1 MPSVTSQYSDGSH
14 ELRSASPA
22 APEPLP
28 TTTAAKYAT
37 TAYHTVPTRVG
48 AVSALYGSDGS
59 SSRHS
64 LDRLSASRDSLQAT
78 NAATPP
84 PPPLPKR
91 GEGPLAAAEGRF
103 DGHFTK
109 YLKQQQQPQCYDE
122 PKPARLGSPLRDN
135 YVERVGSAAT
145 LSEPAALSPASVP
158 LDLSKKKKP
167 DAVFRY
173 KEFQPI
179 FSHLSYFS
187 SFVLVCSP
195 SFKFVL

>member
-37 TAYHTVPTRVG
+37 TAYQTVPTRVG

-64 LDRLSASRDSLQAT
+64 LDRLSASRDPRRRCLNVAKVLLRRPRDVSTAT
-78 NAATPP
+78 SPNTSSNNSNRSVMTSRSRPGWGHHCATTMLSGWAVLLHYPSRLLSRRRVCRWTCP
-84 PPPLPKR
+84 RKR
-91 GEGPLAAAEGRF
+91 NRTQSSGTKSFNRF
-103 DGHFTK
+103 
-109 YLKQQQQPQCYDE
+109 
-122 PKPARLGSPLRDN
+122 
-135 YVERVGSAAT
+135 
-145 LSEPAALSPASVP
+145 
-158 LDLSKKKKP
+158 
-167 DAVFRY
+167 
-173 KEFQPI
+173 

-187 SFVLVCSP
+187 SFVLVCWP